1 MRNRL
6 AAAVLIVGATMLL
19 VAPEVRADDEAK
31 KKAVAAAET
40 WLALIDKGDIVKSW
54 QTSAA
59 LFRGAVTQ
67 EQWTQKISAARNPLG
82 KVVFRKVILTKYE
95 TSLPGAPDGEYV
107 IVQFKTVFENK
118 ANAVETVTP
127 MKDPDGK
134 WRVSG
139 YFIK

>member
-6 AAAVLIVGATMLL
+6 SVAVLIAGAITLL
-19 VAPEVRADDEAK
+19 ASPVARADEESVTK
-31 KKAVAAAET
+31 GVAAAEA
-40 WLALIDKGDIVKSW
+40 WLALVDHGEIVKSW
-54 QTSAA
+54 ETTAT
-59 LFRGAVTQ
+59 LFRHAVTRGQ
-67 EQWTQKISAARNPLG
+67 LTQRISAARSPLG

-118 ANAVETVTP
+118 ADAVETVTP
-127 MKDPDGK
+127 MKDPDGE